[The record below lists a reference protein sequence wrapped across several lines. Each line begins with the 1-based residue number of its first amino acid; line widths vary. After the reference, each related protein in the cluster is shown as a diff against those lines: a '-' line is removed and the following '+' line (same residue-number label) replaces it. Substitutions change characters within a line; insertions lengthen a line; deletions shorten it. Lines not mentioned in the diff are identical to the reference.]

1 MSVADKS
8 VKGYV
13 CVWTQGYTV
22 SYVVGVLL
30 RTNRKMLRRASI
42 STAACLSTMLVVAGC
57 GGAAPRQGRR
67 LLAESQN
74 SLVRRDYTGTIEKAD
89 RFLRE
94 YGGTREAGRAYYL
107 RGKGRLSL
115 GNIPDAK
122 SDLRE
127 AVSRSGNGD
136 VRANARLA
144 LGQLAFDS
152 GQMIPA
158 EELYR
163 AAIADIEVGKPPGDH
178 AHYRLGCVLQRRG
191 LWKQAELEFRRVVEY
206 FANTEL
212 ARRSSRRV
220 NATAWT
226 VQAGAFKDEP
236 RAASLVKKLRAGGL
250 APQVMAVLGKSGPL
264 FIVVVNRYGTYQQA
278 AKALSSVRKYQADA
292 FVTVR

>member
-1 MSVADKS
+1 MLSRVSIIVMGCFSV
-8 VKGYV
+8 
-13 CVWTQGYTV
+13 
-22 SYVVGVLL
+22 
-30 RTNRKMLRRASI
+30 
-42 STAACLSTMLVVAGC
+42 MLVITGC
-57 GGAAPRQGRR
+57 GGAAPLQGRI

-74 SLVRRDYTGTIEKAD
+74 SLERRDYKDTIKKAD

-107 RGKGRLSL
+107 RGKAKLSL
-115 GNIPDAK
+115 SDVSAAK
-122 SDLRE
+122 IDLQE

-144 LGQLAFDS
+144 LGQTAFDN
-152 GQMIPA
+152 GQMLLA

-163 AAIADIEVGKPPGDH
+163 EAAADIEVGKQPGDH

-191 LWKQAELEFRRVVEY
+191 LWRQAELEFRQVIEY

-220 NATAWT
+220 NAAAWT
-226 VQAGAFKDEP
+226 VQAGAFSNEA
-236 RAASLVKKLRAGGL
+236 RAGLLVKELRTGGL
-250 APQVMAVLGKSGPL
+250 SPDVKPVLGKSGPL

-278 AKALSSVRKYQADA
+278 AMALNSVKKHQADA

>member
-1 MSVADKS
+1 MIRKTPIVA
-8 VKGYV
+8 
-13 CVWTQGYTV
+13 
-22 SYVVGVLL
+22 
-30 RTNRKMLRRASI
+30 M
-42 STAACLSTMLVVAGC
+42 ACLSTMLVVAGC
-57 GGAAPRQGRR
+57 GGVAPPQGRR

-74 SLVRRDYTGTIEKAD
+74 SLVRRDYADAVTKSD

-107 RGKGRLSL
+107 RGKAKLSL
-115 GNIPDAK
+115 SDIAGAK
-122 SDLRE
+122 SDLQE
-127 AVSRSGNGD
+127 AVNRSGNGD

-152 GQMIPA
+152 DQMVLA

-163 AAIADIEVGKPPGDH
+163 GAISDIEVGKPPGDH

-191 LWKQAELEFRRVVEY
+191 LWQKAELEFRLVAEY

-212 ARRSSRRV
+212 ARRSSKRA

-226 VQAGAFKDEP
+226 VQAGAFRSKP
-236 RAASLVKKLRAGGL
+236 RAASRVKKLRASGL
-250 APQVMAVLGKSGPL
+250 TPDMRVVLGKSGPL
-264 FIVVVNRYGTYQQA
+264 FVVVVNRYRIYQQA
-278 AKALSSVRKYQADA
+278 ARAFSNVQKYQADA

>member
-1 MSVADKS
+1 MLMR
-8 VKGYV
+8 
-13 CVWTQGYTV
+13 
-22 SYVVGVLL
+22 VLI
-30 RTNRKMLRRASI
+30 TI
-42 STAACLSTMLVVAGC
+42 IACFSTMVIVAGC
-57 GGAAPRQGRR
+57 GGAAPPQGRI
-67 LLAESQN
+67 LLAEAQN
-74 SLVRRDYTGTIEKAD
+74 SLVRRDYNDTIKKSD

-94 YGGTREAGRAYYL
+94 YGGTTEAGRAFYL
-107 RGKGRLSL
+107 RGKAKLSL
-115 GNIPDAK
+115 DDIAAAK
-122 SDLRE
+122 SDLQE

-152 GQMIPA
+152 GQMLLA

-163 AAIADIEVGKPPGDH
+163 DAIADIEVGKPPGDH
-178 AHYRLGCVLQRRG
+178 AHYRLGCVLQHRG
-191 LWKQAELEFRRVVEY
+191 LWWRAELEFRRVVEY

-226 VQAGAFKDEP
+226 VQAGAFSNES

-250 APQVMAVLGKSGPL
+250 TPDVGPVLGKSGPM
-264 FIVVVNRYGTYQQA
+264 FIVVVNKYGTYQQA
-278 AKALSSVRKYQADA
+278 AKALSSVKKYEADA

>member
-1 MSVADKS
+1 
-8 VKGYV
+8 
-13 CVWTQGYTV
+13 
-22 SYVVGVLL
+22 
-30 RTNRKMLRRASI
+30 MLRRSPITAIAFFSI
-42 STAACLSTMLVVAGC
+42 MLVVAGC

-74 SLVRRDYTGTIEKAD
+74 SLVRRDYADTIKKAD

-107 RGKGRLSL
+107 RGKAKLSL
-115 GNIPDAK
+115 GNITEAHR
-122 SDLRE
+122 DLQE
-127 AVSRSGNGD
+127 AVDRSGNAD

-152 GQMIPA
+152 GQMLLA
-158 EELYR
+158 EKLYR
-163 AAIADIEVGKPPGDH
+163 DAISDIEVGKPPGDH

-191 LWKQAELEFRRVVEY
+191 LWQKAELEFRRVVEY

-212 ARRSSRRV
+212 ARRSRRRV

-226 VQAGAFKDEP
+226 VQAGAFSSEP
-236 RAASLVKKLRAGGL
+236 RAAALIKKLRAGGL
-250 APQVMAVLGKSGPL
+250 APEVRPVLGKSGPL

-278 AKALSSVRKYQADA
+278 VKALSSVKRHQADA

>member
-1 MSVADKS
+1 MLKRASVA
-8 VKGYV
+8 V
-13 CVWTQGYTV
+13 V
-22 SYVVGVLL
+22 S
-30 RTNRKMLRRASI
+30 
-42 STAACLSTMLVVAGC
+42 CLSVMLIVSGC
-57 GGAAPRQGRR
+57 GGAVSRQGRI
-67 LLAESQN
+67 LLRESQN
-74 SLVRRDYTGTIEKAD
+74 SLVRQDYKDTIAKAD

-107 RGKGRLSL
+107 RGKAKQSLSNTT
-115 GNIPDAK
+115 GAET
-122 SDLRE
+122 DLRE
-127 AVSRSGNGD
+127 AVSRSDNSD

-144 LGQLAFDS
+144 LGQMAFDS
-152 GQMIPA
+152 GQMQQA

-163 AAIADIEVGKPPGDH
+163 DAVADTEVGKPPGDH

-191 LWKQAELEFRRVVEY
+191 LWHKAELEFRQVIEY

-226 VQAGAFKDEP
+226 VQAGAFNNEV
-236 RAASLVKKLRAGGL
+236 RAASLVKKLRTAGL
-250 APQVMAVLGKSGPL
+250 APDVKPVLGKAGPL

-278 AKALSSVRKYQADA
+278 AKALNSVRKHQADA

>member
-1 MSVADKS
+1 M
-8 VKGYV
+8 
-13 CVWTQGYTV
+13 V
-22 SYVVGVLL
+22 SGCL
-30 RTNRKMLRRASI
+30 
-42 STAACLSTMLVVAGC
+42 AAMLVVGGC

-74 SLVRRDYTGTIEKAD
+74 SLVLGDYTNTIKKAD

-107 RGKGRLSL
+107 RGKAKLSL
-115 GNIPDAK
+115 GKIIAAK

-127 AVSRSGNGD
+127 AVDRSGNGD
-136 VRANARLA
+136 VRSNAGMA

-152 GQMIPA
+152 GQMVLA

-163 AAIADIEVGKPPGDH
+163 EAIKDIEVGKPPGDH

-191 LWKQAELEFRRVVEY
+191 LWRKAELEFRRVVEY

-226 VQAGAFKDEP
+226 VQAGAFSSEP
-236 RAASLVKKLRAGGL
+236 RAVAMLKKLRAGGL
-250 APQVMAVLGKSGPL
+250 APEVRAVLGKSGPL

-278 AKALSSVRKYQADA
+278 ARALWSVKKHQLWRKADGKRHGRVSA
-292 FVTVR
+292 

>member
-1 MSVADKS
+1 
-8 VKGYV
+8 
-13 CVWTQGYTV
+13 
-22 SYVVGVLL
+22 
-30 RTNRKMLRRASI
+30 MLRKATLI
-42 STAACLSTMLVVAGC
+42 IIACFSTTPVLVGC
-57 GGAAPRQGRR
+57 GGSAPRQGRI
-67 LLAESQN
+67 LLRESQN
-74 SLVRRDYTGTIEKAD
+74 SLVRRDYKDTIEKAD

-107 RGKGRLSL
+107 RGKAKLSL
-115 GNIPDAK
+115 GNIVEAK
-122 SDLRE
+122 SDLQE

-144 LGQLAFDS
+144 LGQLAFDG
-152 GQMIPA
+152 GQMLHA

-191 LWKQAELEFRRVVEY
+191 LWRQAELEFRKVVEY
-206 FANTEL
+206 YANTEL

-226 VQAGAFKDEP
+226 VQAGAFGHEP
-236 RAASLVKKLRAGGL
+236 RAASLARKLRAGGL
-250 APQVMAVLGKSGPL
+250 ASDVTPMLGKSGPL
-264 FIVVVNRYGTYQQA
+264 FVVVVNRYGTYQQA
-278 AKALSSVRKYQADA
+278 AKALSSVKKHQADA

>member
-1 MSVADKS
+1 
-8 VKGYV
+8 
-13 CVWTQGYTV
+13 
-22 SYVVGVLL
+22 
-30 RTNRKMLRRASI
+30 ML
-42 STAACLSTMLVVAGC
+42 ACLSASLVVGGC
-57 GGAAPRQGRR
+57 GGAAPRQGIR
-67 LLAESQN
+67 LLAESEN
-74 SLVRRDYTGTIEKAD
+74 SLVRGDYNDTIKKAD

-107 RGKGRLSL
+107 RGKAKLSL
-115 GNIPDAK
+115 SDISGAK
-122 SDLRE
+122 SDLQE
-127 AVSRSGNGD
+127 AVRRSGNAD

-152 GQMIPA
+152 GQMLLA

-163 AAIADIEVGKPPGDH
+163 DAISDIEVGKPPGDH

-191 LWKQAELEFRRVVEY
+191 LWRQAELEFRRVVEY

-226 VQAGAFKDEP
+226 VQAGAFRNEP
-236 RAASLVKKLRAGGL
+236 RAALLVKKLRAGGL
-250 APQVMAVLGKSGPL
+250 LPDVKPVLGKSGPL
-264 FIVVVNRYGTYQQA
+264 FVVVVNRYGTYQQA
-278 AKALSSVRKYQADA
+278 AKMLSSVKKYQADA

>member
-1 MSVADKS
+1 
-8 VKGYV
+8 
-13 CVWTQGYTV
+13 
-22 SYVVGVLL
+22 
-30 RTNRKMLRRASI
+30 MLKRASV
-42 STAACLSTMLVVAGC
+42 TVLSCALAMLVIAGC
-57 GGAAPRQGRR
+57 GGEAPRQGRV
-67 LLAESQN
+67 LLRESQN
-74 SLVRRDYTGTIEKAD
+74 SLVRRDYKDTIGKAD

-107 RGKGRLSL
+107 RGKAKLSL
-115 GNIPDAK
+115 SNAADAK
-122 SDLRE
+122 ADLRE

-144 LGQLAFDS
+144 LGQMAFDS
-152 GQMIPA
+152 GQMILA

-163 AAIADIEVGKPPGDH
+163 EAAADIEVGKPPGDH

-191 LWKQAELEFRRVVEY
+191 LWRQAELEFRQVVEY

-220 NATAWT
+220 NAAAWT
-226 VQAGAFKDEP
+226 VQAGAFGDEA
-236 RAASLVKKLRAGGL
+236 RAASLVKKLRTGGL
-250 APQVMAVLGKSGPL
+250 APDVEPVLGKSGPL

-278 AKALSSVRKYQADA
+278 ARALNSVKKHQADA

>member
-1 MSVADKS
+1 ML
-8 VKGYV
+8 G
-13 CVWTQGYTV
+13 
-22 SYVVGVLL
+22 
-30 RTNRKMLRRASI
+30 RTLI
-42 STAACLSTMLVVAGC
+42 TTIACLSAMLVVVGC

-74 SLVRRDYTGTIEKAD
+74 SLVRRDYNDTIEKAD

-107 RGKGRLSL
+107 RGKAKLSL
-115 GNIPDAK
+115 SNIAGAK
-122 SDLRE
+122 SDLQE
-127 AVSRSGNGD
+127 AVSRSDNGD

-152 GQMIPA
+152 GQMLLA

-163 AAIADIEVGKPPGDH
+163 DAIADIEVGKPPGDH

-191 LWKQAELEFRRVVEY
+191 LWRRAELEFRQVVEY

-226 VQAGAFKDEP
+226 VQAGAFSNEP

-250 APQVMAVLGKSGPL
+250 APDVRAVLGKSGPL
-264 FIVVVNRYGTYQQA
+264 FVVVVNRYGTYQQA
-278 AKALSSVRKYQADA
+278 AKALSSVKKYQADA

>member
-1 MSVADKS
+1 VSEVA
-8 VKGYV
+8 
-13 CVWTQGYTV
+13 
-22 SYVVGVLL
+22 GVLS
-30 RTNRKMLRRASI
+30 RNDCRMLRRASI
-42 STAACLSTMLVVAGC
+42 TIMLACLSASLVVGGC

-74 SLVRRDYTGTIEKAD
+74 SLVRRDYSDTIKKAD

-107 RGKGRLSL
+107 RGKAKLSL
-115 GNIPDAK
+115 SNISGAR
-122 SDLRE
+122 SDLQE
-127 AVSRSGNGD
+127 AVRRSGNAD

-144 LGQLAFDS
+144 LGQMAFDG
-152 GQMIPA
+152 GQMLLA

-191 LWKQAELEFRRVVEY
+191 LWKRAELEFRKVVEY

-226 VQAGAFKDEP
+226 VQAGAFRNEP

-250 APQVMAVLGKSGPL
+250 VPDVRPVLGKSGPL
-264 FIVVVNRYGTYQQA
+264 FVVVVNRYGTYQQA
-278 AKALSSVRKYQADA
+278 VKALSSVKKYQADA

>member
-1 MSVADKS
+1 
-8 VKGYV
+8 
-13 CVWTQGYTV
+13 V
-22 SYVVGVLL
+22 SEVGD
-30 RTNRKMLRRASI
+30 MLSRNDSEMFVRASI
-42 STAACLSTMLVVAGC
+42 STIACLAMMLVVGGC
-57 GGAAPRQGRR
+57 GGAAPPQGRR

-74 SLVRRDYTGTIEKAD
+74 SLVRREYNDTIRKAD

-107 RGKGRLSL
+107 RGKARLSL
-115 GNIPDAK
+115 NNIADAK
-122 SDLRE
+122 SDLQE
-127 AVSRSGNGD
+127 AVNRSGNSD

-152 GQMIPA
+152 GQMLLA

-163 AAIADIEVGKPPGDH
+163 NAIVDIEIGKPPGDH

-191 LWKQAELEFRRVVEY
+191 LWRKAELQFRQVVEY

-226 VQAGAFKDEP
+226 VQAGAFRSEP
-236 RAASLVKKLRAGGL
+236 RAALLVKKLRAGGL
-250 APQVMAVLGKSGPL
+250 TPHVMPMLGKSGPL
-264 FIVVVNRYGTYQQA
+264 FIVVVNRYESYQQA
-278 AKALSSVRKYQADA
+278 AKALIGVKKYQADA

>member
-1 MSVADKS
+1 
-8 VKGYV
+8 
-13 CVWTQGYTV
+13 
-22 SYVVGVLL
+22 
-30 RTNRKMLRRASI
+30 MLRRALI
-42 STAACLSTMLVVAGC
+42 SVTACLAAMLVVSGC

-74 SLVRRDYTGTIEKAD
+74 SLVRRDYSDTIKKAD

-107 RGKGRLSL
+107 RGKARLSL
-115 GNIPDAK
+115 GNVVEAK
-122 SDLRE
+122 SDLQE
-127 AVSRSGNGD
+127 AVSRSGNAD

-144 LGQLAFDS
+144 LGQLAFDG
-152 GQMIPA
+152 GQMLRA

-226 VQAGAFKDEP
+226 VQAGAFSKEP
-236 RAASLVKKLRAGGL
+236 LAASLVKKLRTGGL
-250 APQVMAVLGKSGPL
+250 APGVRTVLGKSGPL

-278 AKALSSVRKYQADA
+278 AKALSSVKRYQADA